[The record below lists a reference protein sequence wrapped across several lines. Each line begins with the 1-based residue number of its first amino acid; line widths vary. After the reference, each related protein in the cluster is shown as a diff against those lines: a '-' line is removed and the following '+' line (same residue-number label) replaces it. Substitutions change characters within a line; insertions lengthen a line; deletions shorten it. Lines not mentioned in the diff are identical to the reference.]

1 MSRRFHAILASCMI
15 VLGLAS
21 CSQQTDVTSPIRTGD
36 PVPGQ
41 FIIQFRPAAFQ
52 EKGLNIKSMS
62 KDARIE
68 AVRSVASNMLREVGI
83 GADQLGVAF
92 GTAVQGCVVTL
103 SNEKVALLAKHRDV
117 LRIEPDRYIQLPPFT
132 VMGKPGGGGTTPAAQ
147 VTPWGI
153 ARVGGKG
160 IPRPGAVAWI
170 VDTGIDFNHPELNVD
185 KASSKTF
192 VPRTS
197 SAADEN
203 GHGSHVSGIIAARDN
218 TVGVVGV
225 APGAEL
231 ISMRVLDRNGAG
243 QFSYSIQAFDYI
255 ATNGVAGD
263 VVNYSVGPT
272 SRYTSQI
279 LDDAVASVGAKGIS
293 VCLAAGNASDDCV
306 YFSPARLNA
315 PNVYTISAFDV
326 NNVFAAFSNYGTPVD
341 YSEPGVNIYSCYKG
355 GGYAT
360 MSGTSMA
367 SPHAAGILMCGAIG
381 STNNVTGDKDATA
394 DPIGTR

>member
-1 MSRRFHAILASCMI
+1 M
-15 VLGLAS
+15 
-21 CSQQTDVTSPIRTGD
+21 
-36 PVPGQ
+36 
-41 FIIQFRPAAFQ
+41 
-52 EKGLNIKSMS
+52 
-62 KDARIE
+62 
-68 AVRSVASNMLREVGI
+68 
-83 GADQLGVAF
+83 
-92 GTAVQGCVVTL
+92 
-103 SNEKVALLAKHRDV
+103 
-117 LRIEPDRYIQLPPFT
+117 PPFT
-132 VMGKPGGGGTTPAAQ
+132 VLAKRGGGGTTPAAQ

-153 ARVGGKG
+153 TRVGGKG
-160 IPRPGAVAWI
+160 VPRPGAVAWI

-197 SAADEN
+197 SANDEN
-203 GHGSHVSGIIAARDN
+203 GHGSHVAGIIAARDN

-255 ATNGVAGD
+255 ATFGVEGD

-279 LDDAVASVGAKGIS
+279 LDDAVAAVGAKGIS
-293 VCLAAGNASDDCV
+293 VCLAAGNAADDCL
-306 YFSPARLNA
+306 YYSPARLKA
-315 PNVYTISAFDV
+315 PNIYTISAFGTND
-326 NNVFAAFSNYGTPVD
+326 VFASFSNYGAPVD

-355 GGYAT
+355 GAYAT

-381 STNNVTGDKDATA
+381 TTNNVTGDKDATA

>member
-1 MSRRFHAILASCMI
+1 MSRFHVVLASCMI

-21 CSQQTDVTSPIRTGD
+21 CSQQTEVTSPIRTGD
-36 PVPGQ
+36 AVPGQ

-92 GTAVQGCVVTL
+92 GTAVQGCVVTV
-103 SNEKVALLAKHRDV
+103 SNDKAALLAKHRDV
-117 LRIEPDRYIQLPPFT
+117 MRVEPDRYIQLPPFT
-132 VMGKPGGGGTTPAAQ
+132 AMAKPGGGGTTPAAQ

-153 ARVGGKG
+153 TRVGGKG

-170 VDTGIDFNHPELNVD
+170 VDTGIDFNHAELNVD
-185 KASSKTF
+185 KASSRTF
-192 VPRTS
+192 VPRTN
-197 SAADEN
+197 SANDEN
-203 GHGSHVSGIIAARDN
+203 GHGSHVAGIVAARDN

-231 ISMRVLDRNGAG
+231 ISMRVLDRNGGG

-255 ATNGVAGD
+255 AVNGVAGD

-293 VCLAAGNASDDCV
+293 VCLAAGNAADNCV
-306 YFSPARLNA
+306 YYSPARLNV
-315 PNVYTISAFDV
+315 PNVYTISAFGANDA
-326 NNVFAAFSNYGTPVD
+326 FASFSNYGTPVD
-341 YSEPGVNIYSCYKG
+341 YSEPGVNVYSCYKG

-381 STNNVTGDKDATA
+381 TTNNVTGDKDATA

>member
-1 MSRRFHAILASCMI
+1 MQRRFYAVLASCMI
-15 VLGLAS
+15 AFGLAS
-21 CSQQTDVTSPIRTGD
+21 CSQQSDVTSPIRTGD

-41 FIIQFRPAAFQ
+41 YIVQFRPAAFQ

-83 GADQLGVAF
+83 GPDQLGVAF
-92 GTAVQGCVVTL
+92 GTAVQGCVVTV
-103 SNEKVALLAKHRDV
+103 STDKAALLAKHRDV
-117 LRIEPDRYIQLPPFT
+117 LRVEPDRYIQLPPFT
-132 VMGKPGGGGTTPAAQ
+132 MMAKPGGGGTTPAAQ

-153 ARVGGKG
+153 TRVGGKG

-170 VDTGIDFNHPELNVD
+170 VDTGIDFNHAELNVD

-192 VPRTS
+192 VPRTN
-197 SAADEN
+197 SANDEN
-203 GHGSHVSGIIAARDN
+203 GHGSHVAGIIAARDN

-255 ATNGVAGD
+255 AVNGVEGD

-293 VCLAAGNASDDCV
+293 VCLAAGNAADDCI
-306 YFSPARLNA
+306 YYSPARVNV
-315 PNVYTISAFDV
+315 PNVYTISAFGAND
-326 NNVFAAFSNYGTPVD
+326 VFASFSNYGTPVD

-381 STNNVTGDKDATA
+381 TTNNVTGDKDAVA